1 MEPSSDTDIAARFR
15 AAVAAPDGRSPT
27 DIELLPVRLA
37 RAAVAVLPIDGA
49 GLSLFN
55 DDFRVPVGAS
65 DDVATLAERLQ
76 FTQGEGPCLDAVR
89 DRRIQIADL
98 QRMEERWPSFAR
110 ELFRRTPYRAI
121 ISLPLTLT
129 ATERGAMDLYLP
141 DPGRL
146 DAVGLADASAVT
158 DEVVAALTD
167 RTATIGADSADRPRR
182 SDGPAPAW
190 LNTPV
195 AHGRTNVWIAM
206 GIVMTRFELT
216 ASDAMALLR
225 SYAYGHDMV
234 LDDLAAAV
242 VDGTVDLGQLQT

>member
-15 AAVAAPDGRSPT
+15 AAVAAPDGWPPG

-37 RAAVAVLPIDGA
+37 RAALAVLPIDAA

-76 FTQGEGPCLDAVR
+76 FTQGEGPCLDAAR
-89 DRRIQIADL
+89 DRRIQVADL

-121 ISLPLTLT
+121 ISLPLTL
-129 ATERGAMDLYLP
+129 AAPERGAMDLYLT
-141 DPGRL
+141 DAGRL

-158 DEVVAALTD
+158 DQVVAAMTD
-167 RTATIGADSADRPRR
+167 RTATISVDSADRPRR
-182 SDGPAPAW
+182 SDGPPPAW

-234 LDDLAAAV
+234 LDDVAAAV